1 MILRTASTD
10 QELVEACLDGDEAAW
25 AELIQKYQRL
35 IYSTARMLCPEPAD
49 TADVFQQVCF
59 ELYQRLSQLR
69 DAQNLPKWL
78 ITVAR
83 RKSVDV
89 VRRWSR
95 TTELAEDEFCRD
107 PEVEVLQRHYDLE
120 RALEQLPD
128 RSRELLAL
136 LYFSEEPLSYLEIAE
151 RLGMPVSSIGPTR
164 ARSLQK
170 LRKLM
175 ESR

>member
-25 AELIQKYQRL
+25 AELIQK
-35 IYSTARMLCPEPAD
+35 
-49 TADVFQQVCF
+49 
-59 ELYQRLSQLR
+59 YQRLSQLR